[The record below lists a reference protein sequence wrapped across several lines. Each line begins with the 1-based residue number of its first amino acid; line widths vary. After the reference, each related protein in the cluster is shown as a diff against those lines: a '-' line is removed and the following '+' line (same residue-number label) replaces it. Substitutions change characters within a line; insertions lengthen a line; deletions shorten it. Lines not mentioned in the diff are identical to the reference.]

1 MKKPEQKPL
10 KGLAAMKYRQIEGA
24 SAPQRT
30 IALAHVEAALDE
42 GLAESFPASDPLAID
57 TRPPEQGAQ
66 MRAGLR
72 AMQARDISC
81 IIEYEKFIIELN
93 AEQRS
98 AEWFPAFQVV
108 KDGIVVVPWTTPTV
122 PASPTKQAA
131 IEVAAE
137 RAVTDIR
144 GGLATAFS

>member
-1 MKKPEQKPL
+1 MKKQAQKPL
-10 KGLAAMKYRQIEGA
+10 KGLAAMRYLQIEGA

-30 IALAHVEAALDE
+30 MALAHVEAALDE

-57 TRPPEQGAQ
+57 TRPPQQREQ

-72 AMQARDISC
+72 AMQAQDISC
-81 IIEYEKFIIELN
+81 IIEYENFIIELN

-98 AEWFPAFQVV
+98 AEWFPMFQIV
-108 KDGIVVVPWTTPTV
+108 KDGIIVVPWTTPTV
-122 PASPTKQAA
+122 AAAPTKERA
-131 IEVAAE
+131 IEVAAA

-144 GGLATAFS
+144 GGLATAFC